1 MKIDQKDIQI
11 IEILKSNARLT
22 TKDIAKKVKLPITT
36 VHNRI
41 KKLEINN
48 IIKNFTINLNY
59 QELGKPL
66 LALILVTVNYNV
78 VTGHKIDQAEIAR
91 KIKHLEGTEEVSIVT
106 GDTDIIL
113 KVRMSSVDELNKYI
127 TEKLRNIEGIDKTKT
142 MLVLNNF

>member
-59 QELGKPL
+59 Q
-66 LALILVTVNYNV
+66 
-78 VTGHKIDQAEIAR
+78 
-91 KIKHLEGTEEVSIVT
+91 
-106 GDTDIIL
+106 
-113 KVRMSSVDELNKYI
+113 
-127 TEKLRNIEGIDKTKT
+127 
-142 MLVLNNF
+142 